1 LTRQV
6 KLRPNLNMASSKPV
20 QVAAGLIMKDG
31 RYLITRRKAGVHLQ
45 GLWEFPGGKREP
57 GESLEEC
64 LKRELHE
71 ELGIEITK
79 PVLFHVV
86 RHDYPEKAVE
96 LFFFCCS
103 IKAGQPKPLGCD
115 DFRWVMPR
123 DLANYAFPPAD
134 ESLIKLLREQAG
146 QGHNAV
152 SA

>member
-1 LTRQV
+1 
-6 KLRPNLNMASSKPV
+6 MASRKPV

-31 RYLITRRKAGVHLQ
+31 QYLITRRKAGVHLQ

-64 LKRELHE
+64 LKRELRE
-71 ELGIEITK
+71 ELGIEITT

-103 IKAGQPKPLGCD
+103 IKAGQPKPLGCEV
-115 DFRWVMPR
+115 FQWVMPV
-123 DLANYAFPPAD
+123 DLPNYAFPPAD

>member
-1 LTRQV
+1 
-6 KLRPNLNMASSKPV
+6 MASKKPV

-64 LKRELHE
+64 LKRELRE
-71 ELGIEITK
+71 ELGIEITT

-103 IKAGQPKPLGCD
+103 IKAGQPQPLGCD
-115 DFRWVMPR
+115 VFRWVRPR

-134 ESLIKLLREQAG
+134 ETLIKHLRGRTGPE
-146 QGHNAV
+146 HDAV
-152 SA
+152 PA